1 MLRGQERAVYVHGI
15 FSRIAGRYDRMN
27 HLMTAGQDRKW
38 RRQAIRSLRLETG
51 QRLLDLG
58 TGTGDLAREALR
70 QNDTVKVAAVDFTWQ
85 MMITGRQRGV
95 LPFLAADG
103 LQLPFVENT
112 FNGVVSGFLMRNVG
126 NLDMALREQLRV
138 LNPGGKLVI
147 LETTKPKRNL
157 LSPFIWL
164 HFHLV
169 IPLLGGLVSGFREA
183 YQYLPNSS
191 EQFLTT
197 EELAERMRTAGFRNV
212 GFRRLMAGTIAIHW
226 GNKP

>member
-1 MLRGQERAVYVHGI
+1 
-15 FSRIAGRYDRMN
+15 
-27 HLMTAGQDRKW
+27 
-38 RRQAIRSLRLETG
+38 
-51 QRLLDLG
+51 
-58 TGTGDLAREALR
+58 
-70 QNDTVKVAAVDFTWQ
+70 
-85 MMITGRQRGV
+85 
-95 LPFLAADG
+95 
-103 LQLPFVENT
+103 
-112 FNGVVSGFLMRNVG
+112 MRNVG